1 MRLEAKLLE
10 QLNKSNGKPPKL
22 STKSRGRSTIQSA
35 ASQRIKPL
43 QKQGSVAN
51 MPDNQTSRNQVGST
65 TRKTR
70 EQKMIEDI
78 QKEKEQY
85 EKMLKVKIEDK
96 RMTKPLDVS
105 IISAQTIEG
114 LLKFIQLQ
122 PDDSKQVMD
131 QKLNKQRIEVQG
143 QKPNKVKMNLA
154 HQNTLQQEAKEGE
167 DMPGQ

>member
-1 MRLEAKLLE
+1 
-10 QLNKSNGKPPKL
+10 
-22 STKSRGRSTIQSA
+22 
-35 ASQRIKPL
+35 
-43 QKQGSVAN
+43 
-51 MPDNQTSRNQVGST
+51 
-65 TRKTR
+65 
-70 EQKMIEDI
+70 MIEDI

-131 QKLNKQRIEVQG
+131 
-143 QKPNKVKMNLA
+143 
-154 HQNTLQQEAKEGE
+154 
-167 DMPGQ
+167 

>member
-1 MRLEAKLLE
+1 
-10 QLNKSNGKPPKL
+10 
-22 STKSRGRSTIQSA
+22 
-35 ASQRIKPL
+35 
-43 QKQGSVAN
+43 

-131 QKLNKQRIEVQG
+131 
-143 QKPNKVKMNLA
+143 
-154 HQNTLQQEAKEGE
+154 
-167 DMPGQ
+167 